1 MQLLQGTPRG
11 LVWIESVR
19 VLEIPHRERGRAQCS
34 HLSEGERTRLEL
46 QRIGWPLRQAARQ
59 RHAAA
64 DRDASA
70 YITDHLSPAETQAIL
85 ATQDHPARQDWE
97 EDCSD
102 PLLVA
107 LVRVLPL
114 VASNMCRFV
123 VM

>member
-1 MQLLQGTPRG
+1 MD
-11 LVWIESVR
+11 
-19 VLEIPHRERGRAQCS
+19 HRS
-34 HLSEGERTRLEL
+34 S
-46 QRIGWPLRQAARQ
+46 
-59 RHAAA
+59 
-64 DRDASA
+64 D
-70 YITDHLSPAETQAIL
+70 PAETQAIL

-123 VM
+123 DLLLQRHIPQHECSDASFHRLTRDAVYRHFCCDTRIRALAHVCSAVGPPTVDVEDETEGSHSDLL